1 MKEFW
6 ISPISGQRIKS
17 LLFQGYFCTKKL
29 PFLLNYEPYKMRF
42 SYVSTHIFIHDSLF
56 SFGVSTQNALWI
68 WKSLLRIGALKY
80 NASQKHES
88 TLLHTYVMNE
98 FLTAVRSFTTK
109 YFWKSLIEV
118 GSSHL
123 YASFGTFCVQIGQLV
138 EVQWDFKL
146 SEEFEINVIF
156 HQKQRFYRFHTFF
169 KDSLSLE

>member
-98 FLTAVRSFTTK
+98 YLQADCSSTTK
-109 YFWKSLIEV
+109 YFWKKSLRFFLA
-118 GSSHL
+118 HF
-123 YASFGTFCVQIGQLV
+123 ASKLV
-138 EVQWDFKL
+138 
-146 SEEFEINVIF
+146 N
-156 HQKQRFYRFHTFF
+156 
-169 KDSLSLE
+169 